1 MQALSYA
8 DHLRGNFRLFIRH
21 VWKFVLHLP
30 PPTRVQDDIAL
41 FLETGANLRA
51 VEGYRGVG
59 KSFLTCA
66 KVVWDLWNDPQHRIV
81 IVSATA
87 SAAEKNANLIKQ
99 IIHHDS
105 GDDLWADLR
114 PREGQKTSVKAFD
127 VGPALPDRQPSVS
140 CVGIGGQLPNNRA
153 TILIADDVEIPNNS
167 MTEDMR
173 DKLRLATSEFTK
185 IIKPGCQIIYLGT
198 PQSQESIYAD
208 LPDRGYEVRV
218 WPARY
223 PLASKVANYG
233 ETLAP
238 MLRLEIE
245 ANPALCVSPHSKL
258 GGQPT
263 DPARFDDVALRVS
276 EMDATAGNWML
287 HMMLDT
293 ALSDEERYPLKTR
306 DLIVMDV
313 DKDRAP
319 VAMAYASDTEKQ
331 ITDLVSPGFTGDRFF
346 KPLNVSEHWAP
357 YTGAVMHVDPSGQGA
372 DETGY
377 VVTKYL
383 EGRIFILEWGGLQD
397 GLSEE
402 THTFLAERARHFEV
416 KEVIFEDNFG
426 DTTPRLLMTPVLH
439 RKFTQTWRC
448 GISGFKVKGQ
458 KEKRIVGSIEPA
470 LKQHRIV
477 MAKDVIRAQEKAG
490 TAQNGLYQMTRM
502 TVARG
507 ALKHDDRIDVL
518 AMAVEHWK
526 AFMTADVAKSEERA
540 REKARQEFEKRF
552 FDKTPMGRMVEQ
564 VRRGIGRPNGRR

>member
-1 MQALSYA
+1 M
-8 DHLRGNFRLFIRH
+8 
-21 VWKFVLHLP
+21 
-30 PPTRVQDDIAL
+30 QDDIAR
-41 FLETGANLRA
+41 FLETGPNLRA
-51 VEGYRGVG
+51 IQAYRGVG

-66 KVVWDLWNDPQHRIV
+66 YVVWCLWNDPQHRIV

-87 SAAEKNANLIKQ
+87 KAAIKNANLIKQ
-99 IIHHDS
+99 IIHHDT
-105 GDDLWADLR
+105 GDGQWSELR
-114 PREGQKTSVKAFD
+114 PGPLQRSSVEAFD

-153 TILIADDVEIPNNS
+153 TILIPDDVEIPNNS

-173 DKLRLATSEFTK
+173 DNLREATSEFTK

-198 PQSQESIYAD
+198 PQTQESIYAD
-208 LPDRGYEVRV
+208 LPERGYAVRI

-223 PLASKVANYG
+223 PLPSKVANYG
-233 ETLAP
+233 DTLAP

-245 ANPALCVSPHSKL
+245 ANPDLCTSQFSKL

-263 DPARFDDVALRVS
+263 DPARFDDAALRVS
-276 EMDATAGNWML
+276 EMDATAGNWTL
-287 HMMLDT
+287 HYMLDT
-293 ALSDEERYPLKTR
+293 QLSDAERYPLKTR

-313 DKDRAP
+313 DNDRAP
-319 VAMAYASDTEKQ
+319 VAMSYGSSDRQ
-331 ITDLVSPGFTGDRFF
+331 QLDIPSPGFAGDRFYEPF
-346 KPLNVSEHWAP
+346 NVSEHWAP
-357 YTGAVMHVDPSGQGA
+357 YLGAVMHVDPSGQGA

-397 GLSEE
+397 GLSET
-402 THTFLAERARHFEV
+402 THNFLAERARHFKV

-426 DTTPRLLMTPVLH
+426 DTTPRLLMTPVLL

-448 GISGFKVKGQ
+448 GISGMKVFGQ
-458 KEKRIVGSIEPA
+458 KEKRIVGALEPA

-518 AMAVEHWK
+518 AMAVDHWK
-526 AFMTADVAKSEERA
+526 AFMTADILKSEERA
-540 REKARQEFEKRF
+540 LEKAREEFNKRF
-552 FDKTPMGRMVEQ
+552 FDKTPMGRMVEK
-564 VRRGIGRPNGRR
+564 VRRGVGRPNGRR